1 MPHLSGVFDEFPD
14 LDKTTPQ
21 ELAAFLKQKPE
32 IHFLVNFIGN
42 RILYPQAI
50 PLTTQELELDLALL
64 RKGIK
69 LKPSLVFEPQTNK
82 IIIPKLLTDR
92 FPSMNNLVQA
102 IIESIN
108 PKGVHFIFIKD
119 AAVIKLAGSVVSPLN
134 PAKLSRDTETVIF
147 SDEKSERPLNLNE
160 ISFIPSNAREANIKL
175 GGEEYKAAGGE
186 LGIIVDLRLGGFG

>member
-50 PLTTQELELDLALL
+50 PLTIQELELDLALL

-102 IIESIN
+102 IIESVN

-119 AAVIKLAGSVVSPLN
+119 AAVIKLVGSLVSPLN

>member
-1 MPHLSGVFDEFPD
+1 MPHLSGIFDEFPD
-14 LDKTTPQ
+14 LDKTTPE

-32 IHFLVNFIGN
+32 IHFLVNFLGN

-50 PLTTQELELDLALL
+50 PITEQELELDLALL

-82 IIIPKLLTDR
+82 IIISKLLTDR
-92 FPSMNNLVQA
+92 FPSLTNLIQA

-108 PKGVHFIFIKD
+108 PKGVHFVFIKD
-119 AAVIKLAGSVVSPLN
+119 AAVIRLAGSVVSPLN
-134 PAKLSRDTETVIF
+134 PAKLSRDTKTVIF
-147 SDEKSERPLNLNE
+147 SDEKSERTLNLNE
-160 ISFIPSNAREANIKL
+160 ISFIPSNISETNIKL

-186 LGIIVDLRLGGFG
+186 LGIIIDLRLGGFG